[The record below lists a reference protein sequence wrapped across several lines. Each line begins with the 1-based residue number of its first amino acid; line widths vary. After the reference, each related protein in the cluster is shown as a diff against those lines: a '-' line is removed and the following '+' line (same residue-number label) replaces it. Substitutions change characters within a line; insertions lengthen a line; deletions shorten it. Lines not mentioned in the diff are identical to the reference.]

1 MVWFAKRDGR
11 DIEGLLGKV
20 WLRVAVTSM
29 HTMPT
34 SSRSLR
40 RSGPD
45 SSMHGGWVD
54 VRPVSFMFGVEVP
67 QTARESNQGQVR
79 PSSSQ

>member
-1 MVWFAKRDGR
+1 MVWFAERDGR

-34 SSRSLR
+34 SSRSTR

-45 SSMHGGWVD
+45 SSMHGRWAD